1 MKNTWKIIKQ
11 AMNVTKNKS
20 DINTIN
26 FNDEIVEDPS
36 DIVNIF
42 NNYFSSIGEN
52 LAVNIPPSNKHF
64 VDFLG
69 QPNQKSIF
77 FVPTHRCEVLDMV
90 SKLKTKKSSGHDEI
104 NNFILKGIISS
115 VVDPLVHHY

>member
-1 MKNTWKIIKQ
+1 MLILYKHDMKNTWKIIKQ

-20 DINTIN
+20 DINKIN

-52 LAVNIPPSNKHF
+52 LAVNIPPSNKPF

-69 QPNQKSIF
+69 PAQSKVYIF
-77 FVPTHRCEVLDMV
+77 CSYSQM
-90 SKLKTKKSSGHDEI
+90 
-104 NNFILKGIISS
+104 
-115 VVDPLVHHY
+115 